1 MVEPVSLQ
9 TVLTYLTLIS
19 VPVGVF
25 YHIITLRNTAKNQR
39 QTLDTRQTNILMNLY
54 REWGTDEYQNASWTV
69 IGLEYDGHQDF
80 AEKYGSPSELAEVT
94 SNIYKVCWFYN
105 GLGVLVHRGLADIE
119 MVDELFGYII
129 IWMWEKL
136 EPFIQWER
144 EIFDQPKSLEWFE
157 SLYDQVK
164 PMAEKSPEPET

>member
-80 AEKYGSPSELAEVT
+80 EEKYGSPSELAEVT